1 MIRRIILIIGF
12 VLSLTVAFS
21 QTLRDSVWVERES
34 FKVLYSET
42 LEQPLMVTYVVVPIV
57 KKESRNGIKFYT
69 DKDIH
74 TSDDLDYKNNIW
86 DRGHMAPA
94 RHFTD
99 SKRKLK
105 STFSFLNIALQH
117 QKLNQG
123 EWRLLEEQESLW
135 SSDYEN
141 LIVTIKVIFSDKSE
155 RLETGALIP
164 DGFYKEIKFIE
175 NPSDKSFV
183 VTKKL
188 CWYFPN
194 TEPDKSW
201 DEYKVDCN
209 CN

>member
-1 MIRRIILIIGF
+1 MVRRIILIIGF

-21 QTLRDSVWVERES
+21 QTLRDSVWVERET
-34 FKVLYSET
+34 FRVLYSET
-42 LEQPLMVTYVVVPIV
+42 LQQPLQVTYEVVPIK
-57 KKESRNGIKFYT
+57 KKESRDGIKFYT
-69 DKDIH
+69 DKEVV

-99 SKRKLK
+99 SKKRLK

-123 EWRLLEEQESLW
+123 EWRLLEEQESIW
-135 SSDYEN
+135 VSEYTK
-141 LIVTIKVIFSDKSE
+141 LIVTIKVVFSDNSE
-155 RLETGALIP
+155 RLESGAVIP
-164 DGFYKEIKFIE
+164 DGFFKEIEFVE
-175 NPSDKSFV
+175 LPSDKLFV

-194 TEPDKSW
+194 TEPSKGW
-201 DEYKVDCN
+201 EEYLIECN
-209 CN
+209 